1 MSNMQLCYSCQ
12 CFLFAQPGVKNFG
25 LGKGQL
31 SLKLLMKL
39 RGLGAPVAWG
49 EGEGSLKRRAGAG
62 LSPLLFDTH
71 ILSWTPLCSS

>member
-1 MSNMQLCYSCQ
+1 MSNTQLCYSCQ

-39 RGLGAPVAWG
+39 RGLGAPVAWSERG
-49 EGEGSLKRRAGAG
+49 RLPKVTG
-62 LSPLLFDTH
+62 LSWAFTFAF
-71 ILSWTPLCSS
+71 